1 MVFLVVCGV
10 ALAASL
16 LTFFTGF
23 GLGTVLLPALLF
35 FFEPEV
41 AIALTA
47 VVHLLNG
54 LFKLLLVGRKADL
67 ALAAKFGIPAALAAF
82 VGAWVLVSLSGSP
95 ALFTWTLA
103 ERTHEVTAIKIA
115 IAGLMLV
122 FAGLELSKRWAG
134 VAVPIAYAPLGG
146 VVTGFFGG
154 LSGHQGALRSAFLIR
169 AGLEKEAFVA
179 TGVLISV
186 GVDLARLTVYGSRF
200 AAVSIAEHGALLLAA
215 TASAFAGAIAGNL
228 LLKKVTL
235 AGIQK
240 AVAVL
245 LAVIAVGLGT
255 GVL

>member
-1 MVFLVVCGV
+1 MVFLVVCTV

-23 GLGTVLLPALLF
+23 GLGTLLLPALLF

-54 LFKLLLVGRKADL
+54 LFKLLLVGRHADL
-67 ALAAKFGIPAALAAF
+67 KLAAKFGIPAMLAAF
-82 VGAWVLVSLSGSP
+82 VGAWLLGTLSGAAP
-95 ALFTWTLA
+95 LFTWGSG
-103 ERTHEVTAIKIA
+103 HQVTTVKLA
-115 IAGLMLV
+115 IAVLMLV
-122 FAGLELSKRWAG
+122 FAGLELSKRWAA
-134 VAVPIAYAPLGG
+134 VAVPIGYAPLGG
-146 VVTGFFGG
+146 IVTGFFGG

-169 AGLEKEAFVA
+169 AGLTKEAFVA

-186 GVDLARLTVYGSRF
+186 GVDLARLTVYGTK
-200 AAVSIAEHGALLLAA
+200 IPTGDHTLLLLAA
-215 TASAFAGAIAGNL
+215 TLSAFAGAIAGNL

-235 AGIQK
+235 TGMQR
-240 AVAVL
+240 AVAAL
-245 LAVIAVGLGT
+245 LALIAVGVGS